1 MTDSDRMVAWLRE
14 TLDAAQRD
22 AEAADGAEWS
32 VEDLRLIDQRDGKLV
47 ETGRAPGTLLI
58 GNGLRIA
65 SGVPAALA
73 HVARQ
78 SPAAV
83 LRRIAADRK
92 QLAEHEPV
100 PDHGRFSHSYG
111 TTCPDW
117 CEDACRDKPQVCLT
131 CRDSSGD
138 PVEASCRSLEFL
150 AEGYG
155 WTEETT

>member
-1 MTDSDRMVAWLRE
+1 MTDTDRMVVWLRE
-14 TLDAAQRD
+14 AMDAAQRD
-22 AEAADGAEWS
+22 AEAADWSEWS

-47 ETGRAPGTLLI
+47 ETGREPGTLLI

-78 SPAAV
+78 DPAAV

-92 QLAEHEPV
+92 LLDECVAAFDWDNWGAASLAETAI
-100 PDHGRFSHSYG
+100 RN
-111 TTCPDW
+111 
-117 CEDACRDKPQVCLT
+117 
-131 CRDSSGD
+131 
-138 PVEASCRSLEFL
+138 L